1 MPNGHQ
7 CPTPAEPHPL
17 VVFGGSNS
25 RNLATQIAAYLDI
38 ELGEAD
44 TTPHPNGESMVRIK
58 TNVRHRDVF
67 VVQSVSR
74 SWLPS
79 NEMPHTGINDNF
91 MELLLWVDA
100 LARASAHRITA
111 VIPHFGYARQDRKA
125 AGRTPISARIVAT
138 CLEETGCN
146 RVLTLD
152 LHSDQIQGFFSRR
165 TVLDHLNAG
174 QLIADHFKK
183 LALEDSYAEKTRTLN
198 AVVLAADVGN
208 LKKADKYR
216 QGMPPNIDLAMVDK
230 RRNSSTGQIKAE
242 RIIGDVAGR
251 VVILLDDIISTAGT
265 MRAAVDLALKEG
277 AKEFRIAATHGEFVG
292 AAVERLKHPAIAEIC
307 VTDSIPLLPS
317 IKAALPITVL
327 SIAELLGD
335 AIYRIHSGESLSEL
349 LGKFG

>member
-1 MPNGHQ
+1 MPNGHK

-17 VVFGGSNS
+17 VVFGGTNS
-25 RNLATQIAAYLDI
+25 RNLSEKIAEYLDI

-44 TTPHPNGESMVRIK
+44 TKPHPNGESMVKIH

-74 SWLPS
+74 SWMP
-79 NEMPHTGINDNF
+79 NEHIPYTGVNDNF

-125 AGRTPISARIVAT
+125 AGRTPISARVVAT

-174 QLIADHFKK
+174 KLIADHFKR
-183 LALEDSYAEKTRTLN
+183 LALQD
-198 AVVLAADVGN
+198 AVVLSADVGN

-216 QGMPPNIDLAMVDK
+216 QGMPPNIDIAMVDK
-230 RRNSSTGQIKAE
+230 RRNSRTGHVKAE
-242 RIIGDVAGR
+242 RIIGEVEGR

-265 MRAAVDLALKEG
+265 MRAAIDLALKEG

-292 AAVERLKHPAIAEIC
+292 AAIERLQHPAIKEIC
-307 VTDSIPLLPS
+307 VTDSIPLLPAV
-317 IKAALPITVL
+317 KEALPITVL
-327 SIAELLGD
+327 SVAELLGD
-335 AIYRIHSGESLSEL
+335 AIYRIHSGESVSEL
-349 LGKFG
+349 LGMFG